1 MEELQSTE
9 VLDREILEDARKK
22 AFRILKTAEDTLKT
36 QSDAWEKK
44 TARSIAEMRQKH
56 QDRIAGVREE
66 ILARLPLDKR
76 RARSERIESLLK
88 SSMAEYLSSLERGR
102 ILSLLEAELRRSFE
116 EYAGYG
122 EAPDPAPQL
131 RYRMLERHEA
141 EALLK
146 QALPPGMETAG
157 VRWDIQEADA
167 AGGLWGKF
175 PVVQVITRAVRIT
188 VSIEA
193 AAETLLED
201 KRAELVG
208 ALLGEG
214 ALEGTND

>member
-22 AFRILKTAEDTLKT
+22 ARRILKTAEETLET
-36 QSDAWEKK
+36 QDAAWEEKL
-44 TARSIAEMRQKH
+44 ARSAAELREKYEG
-56 QDRIAGVREE
+56 RIAAAREE

-76 RARSERIESLLK
+76 RARSERIESLLQ
-88 SSMAEYLSSLERGR
+88 SAVGEYLGSLERER
-102 ILSLLEAELRRSFE
+102 VLSLLEAGLRRGFE
-116 EYAGYG
+116 EYARYG

-131 RYRMLERHEA
+131 RYRGLERHEA

-146 QALPPGMETAG
+146 RVLPSGTEPAG
-157 VRWDIQEADA
+157 IRWDIREADA
-167 AGGLWGKF
+167 AAGLWGKF
-175 PVVQVITRAVRIT
+175 PALQVITRAVRINA
-188 VSIEA
+188 SIEG

-201 KRAELVG
+201 KRAELVS

-214 ALEGTND
+214 ALDAE